1 MEWVFRDYRI
11 SLKQETDLL
20 PTRNDVVEF
29 DVKTNTKELENNL
42 KLQGCPSNLQDKF
55 KEVVTYYMY
64 MF

>member
-42 KLQGCPSNLQDKF
+42 KLQGCPSNLQYKF
-55 KEVVTYYMY
+55 KEVVTYYRY

>member
-1 MEWVFRDYRI
+1 MGVQRLQKA
-11 SLKQETDLL
+11 LKTSKGTL
-20 PTRNDVVEF
+20 PPRNDVAKF